1 MGRLFPVSG
10 INNNK
15 KYGALLLTIRK
26 EGKSMAMD
34 LNKLLKEAVD
44 KKASDIFI
52 ITGLPVSYKLNGVIK
67 PQSEEIVLPDTSEQ
81 LITDAYKLA
90 GRDMSNFIE
99 TGDDDFSIS
108 IKGLSRFRISA
119 YKQRG
124 SMAAVI
130 RLVAFDIPNYQE
142 LSIHENVMAIAEKTK
157 GLVLVTGPAG
167 GGKSTTLACV
177 IDQINKT
184 RNAHIITLED
194 PIEYLHKNIRSI
206 VSQREVYADT
216 EGYVTALRA
225 CLRQSPDVI
234 LVGEM
239 RDFETIQTSMTAAET
254 GHLIISTLHS
264 VGAANTIDRIIDVF
278 PPSQQ
283 QQIRVQLSQLLQTVI
298 SQQLIPAVDGRL
310 VPAFEIMHCNN
321 AIRNMIRESKVHQI
335 DNAINSFGDEGMIS
349 MDNYLL
355 RLFKDGTITSETA
368 LKYAFNPDSL
378 ERKISL

>member
-1 MGRLFPVSG
+1 MELY
-10 INNNK
+10 N
-15 KYGALLLTIRK
+15 
-26 EGKSMAMD
+26 M
-34 LNKLLKEAVD
+34 LKEAVD
-44 KKASDIFI
+44 KQASDIFI
-52 ITGLPVSYKLNGVIK
+52 VSGLPISYKLNGVIQ
-67 PQSEEIVLPDTSEQ
+67 PQSEELIVPEISEK
-81 LITDAYKLA
+81 LLTEAYKIA
-90 GRDMSNFIE
+90 ERDMDRVRT

-124 SMAAVI
+124 SLAAVI
-130 RLVAFDIPNYQE
+130 RLVAFDVPHHEE
-142 LSIHENVMAIAEKTK
+142 LSIPESVMSIANKTK

-177 IDQINKT
+177 IDRINST
-184 RNAHIITLED
+184 RNAHIITLEE
-194 PIEYLHKNIRSI
+194 PIEYLHRNKKSI
-206 VSQREVYADT
+206 ISQREIQADT

-225 CLRQSPDVI
+225 SLRQSPDVI

-239 RDFETIQTSMTAAET
+239 RDFETIKTAMTAAET
-254 GHLIISTLHS
+254 GHMVISTLHS
-264 VGAANTIDRIIDVF
+264 VGAANTVDRVIDVF

-298 SQQLIPAVDGRL
+298 SQQLVPDVDGKL
-310 VPAFEIMHCNN
+310 VPIFEIMHCNS

-355 RLFKDGTITSETA
+355 DLYKKGIISSDTA
-368 LKYAFNPDSL
+368 MKYAINSDSM
-378 ERKISL
+378 ERKIS